1 MNNAKLLVIYDGECP
16 FCKSYVRLMALR
28 DRVGTVLLIDGRSDD
43 PHVKTA
49 REKGYDL
56 NEGMLAIY
64 GDKTYY
70 GSDALSLISILS
82 EGDSLFQ
89 RALSRL
95 LRNRRARFLYPAM
108 KLGRNLTLAVLGR
121 ARISKN

>member
-1 MNNAKLLVIYDGECP
+1 
-16 FCKSYVRLMALR
+16 MALR
-28 DRVGTVLLIDGRSDD
+28 DRVGTVQLIDARSDD
-43 PHVKTA
+43 LHVKTA

-82 EGDSLFQ
+82 GGDSLLQ

-95 LRNRRARFLYPAM
+95 LRNPHRSHFLYPAM
-108 KLGRNLTLAVLGR
+108 KLGRNLTLAALGR
-121 ARISKN
+121 ERISKN